1 MTSVGFPEKRFGYNF
16 MKKAKTQ
23 NLKTQRK
30 RREQRFLGVVK
41 RWQIIIPGPKKASL
55 PLLFPACLRAPRG
68 LCDEGFWL
76 RLCRAIQ
83 VHAFA
88 FSCPYAKNAPKYFL
102 LKGISI

>member
-1 MTSVGFPEKRFGYNF
+1 MTSVGFPEERFGYNF
-16 MKKAKTQ
+16 MKKAETQKPENAEETKGAEVFGGGKTMADHHS
-23 NLKTQRK
+23 
-30 RREQRFLGVVK
+30 
-41 RWQIIIPGPKKASL
+41 GPQKASL
-55 PLLFPACLRAPRG
+55 PLLFPACLRAPCG

>member
-1 MTSVGFPEKRFGYNF
+1 

-55 PLLFPACLRAPRG
+55 PLLFPACLHAPRG
-68 LCDEGFWL
+68 LCGEGFL
-76 RLCRAIQ
+76 VAAMSRYPGSCFCLFLPLCKK
-83 VHAFA
+83 
-88 FSCPYAKNAPKYFL
+88 CPEIL
-102 LKGISI
+102 SLKRHFHIETVLVQ